1 MTPRHRLIEAATAR
15 PWVVRRW
22 KKTPHGH
29 VHIWIASY
37 QKIIG
42 INAFGVQVPQDILC
56 DEDYPEKEAD
66 AELIVTAVNA
76 HEKLIAA
83 RNMLDD
89 LIPLMDSWMG
99 YLPPEGEQAFKE
111 WRADAWQVAQMAKG
125 RHSEDFDGDYTTL
138 ASIKVKP

>member
-1 MTPRHRLIEAATAR
+1 MSRHRLIEAATAR
-15 PWVVRRW
+15 PWRTERDL
-22 KKTPHGH
+22 
-29 VHIWIASY
+29 
-37 QKIIG
+37 IIG
-42 INAFGVQVPQDILC
+42 PQNEMICACGDTMEC
-56 DEDYPEKEAD
+56 SPEDLKRDDAN

-76 HEKLIAA
+76 HEKLIVA

-111 WRADAWQVAQMAKG
+111 WRADAWQVAQLAKG

-138 ASIKVKP
+138 ASLKVKP